1 MMTITMDELRECVYK
16 INPSAK
22 FSVWQDSPTSGPYIR
37 WENGHTGESP
47 TVAEC
52 EAVLD
57 AVRADI
63 AKENRVT
70 LLTMRQARLQMLAM
84 GVLSQVEAAVSQ
96 AGDAAQIEWEYAM
109 TVERDYPLFLAIKGM
124 LGFTDEQEE
133 TFFNEGSLL

>member
-1 MMTITMDELRECVYK
+1 MGY
-16 INPSAK
+16 
-22 FSVWQDSPTSGPYIR
+22 YIDQTGNYYEGDR
-37 WENGHTGESP
+37 IDWRDTEVSRRPDYTHKWENDEW
-47 TVAEC
+47 
-52 EAVLD
+52 VLD
-57 AVRADI
+57 PGLVPRI
-63 AKENRVT
+63 T